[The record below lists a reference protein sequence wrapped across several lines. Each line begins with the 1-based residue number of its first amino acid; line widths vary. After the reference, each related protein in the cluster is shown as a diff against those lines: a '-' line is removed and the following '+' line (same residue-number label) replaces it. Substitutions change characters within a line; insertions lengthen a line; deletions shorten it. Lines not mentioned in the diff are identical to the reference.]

1 MSAHSTTDARPGDWL
16 QVSGPPGSPGR
27 RGQILEV
34 LGAPGHPHFRV
45 RWDEEH
51 ESIFYPADGV
61 VVLPRDGR
69 QAVPTRS

>member
-1 MSAHSTTDARPGDWL
+1 MSAHSTTDARAGDWL

-34 LGAPGHPHFRV
+34 LGATGHVHFRM

-61 VVLPRDGR
+61 VILPRDGR
-69 QAVPTRS
+69 QAPPARS